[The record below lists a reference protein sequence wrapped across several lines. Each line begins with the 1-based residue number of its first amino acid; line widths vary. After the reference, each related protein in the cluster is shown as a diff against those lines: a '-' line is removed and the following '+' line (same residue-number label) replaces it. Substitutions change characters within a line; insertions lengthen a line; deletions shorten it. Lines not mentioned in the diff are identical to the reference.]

1 MTTIKYFDSY
11 DLSWQL
17 LSFLSGSVIGDAVY
31 SGAEICGIEAPYP
44 TILGW
49 LSGLGVVLLLSILP
63 MPIYL
68 YVRHDLQTPISIAD
82 ARQLERLFPFPL
94 APKKCRPHSE
104 VLQLPR
110 EQRREYLFRRIR
122 SGTQS

>member
-1 MTTIKYFDSY
+1 MTTVKYVDSY
-11 DLSWQL
+11 NLTWQL
-17 LSFLSGSVIGDAVY
+17 LCYLSSSTIGL
-31 SGAEICGIEAPYP
+31 GAYASAQICGIGSPYA

-49 LSGLGVVLLLSILP
+49 LSGLGLVLLLRMLP
-63 MPIYL
+63 IPAYL
-68 YVRHDLQTPISIAD
+68 YIRHDLQTPISIAD
-82 ARQLERLFPFPL
+82 ARQLERIFVFPI
-94 APKKCRPHSE
+94 APKECRPHSE